1 MMRVMIIEDEIV
13 LADVLTDFV
22 RDLGHEAIVVNDAER
37 AAAIL
42 PRETIDAILL
52 DVSLPGMS
60 GLDFLRL
67 PAVRDSGVP
76 VVVMSGVA
84 TEAQAR
90 ESLSLGAL
98 DFLAKPIA
106 LERLATVFDFLSPA
120 PPRPAMGG
128 MPDRRPA
135 RRIRISLPV
144 RMSHNQK
151 TWNAVCIELSAS
163 GMKARSNETIRRGVT
178 LRLSFNLLDE
188 GRPIDVLG
196 LVVRIDRDGA
206 ALWFLDLDAADAA
219 RIAQLVKATPPQDTS
234 GPPVIR

>member
-1 MMRVMIIEDEIV
+1 MRVMIVEDEIV
-13 LADVLTDFV
+13 LADILADFV

-52 DVSLPGMS
+52 DVKLPGMS

-67 PAVRDSGVP
+67 PDVVDSGVP

-106 LERLATVFDFLSPA
+106 LERLATVFDFVA
-120 PPRPAMGG
+120 PVPPPPVTAGE
-128 MPDRRPA
+128 PDRRPA

-144 RMSHNQK
+144 RMSHKQR
-151 TWNAVCIELSAS
+151 TWNAVCMELSAS
-163 GMKARSNETIRRGVT
+163 GMKARSNEAIRRGLT
-178 LRLSFNLLDE
+178 PRLSFTLPDQ

-206 ALWFLDLDAADAA
+206 AFWFLDLDPLDAA
-219 RIAQLVKATPPQDTS
+219 RIEQLVKQTP
-234 GPPVIR
+234 V

>member
-1 MMRVMIIEDEIV
+1 MRVMIIEDQIV
-13 LADVLTDFV
+13 LADVLADFV

-37 AAAIL
+37 AADIL

-52 DVSLPGMS
+52 DVNLPGMS

-67 PAVRDSGVP
+67 SVVRDSGVP

-106 LERLATVFDFLSPA
+106 LERLATVLDFMA
-120 PPRPAMGG
+120 PGPPLRVMAGNPE
-128 MPDRRPA
+128 RRPA

-144 RMSHNQK
+144 RMSHKQK
-151 TWNAVCIELSAS
+151 TWNAVCMELSAS
-163 GMKARSNETIRRGVT
+163 GMKARSNEAIRRGLTVR
-178 LRLSFNLLDE
+178 LRFNLPDQ
-188 GRPIDVLG
+188 GRPVDVLG
-196 LVVRIDRDGA
+196 LVVRVDRDGA
-206 ALWFLDLDAADAA
+206 AFWFLDLDGADAA
-219 RIAQLVKATPPQDTS
+219 RIDELVKQTP
-234 GPPVIR
+234 V

>member
-1 MMRVMIIEDEIV
+1 MRVMIIEDQIV
-13 LADVLTDFV
+13 LADVLADFV

-37 AAAIL
+37 AAEIL
-42 PRETIDAILL
+42 PSQTIDAILL
-52 DVSLPGMS
+52 DVNLPGMS

-67 PAVRDSGVP
+67 AAVRDSGVP

-106 LERLATVFDFLSPA
+106 LERLATVFDFVAPG
-120 PPRPAMGG
+120 PPRRAVGG
-128 MPDRRPA
+128 NPDRRPA

-144 RMSHNQK
+144 RMSHKQK
-151 TWNAVCIELSAS
+151 TWNAACVELSAS
-163 GMKARSNETIRRGVT
+163 GMKARSNESIRRGLTV
-178 LRLSFNLLDE
+178 RLHFNLPDQ

-206 ALWFLDLDAADAA
+206 AFWFLDLDGADAA
-219 RIAQLVKATPPQDTS
+219 RIGELVKQTP
-234 GPPVIR
+234 V